1 MTDETPAQ
9 SAAEIVAAQWR
20 TVLSYGPEVIEPEMV
35 RAAFAQPRL
44 RQLFPGVSHGILLL
58 SRCVG
63 YPHSRDVPAVYP
75 LRGGGY
81 EVTNRAG
88 AEEVH
93 GRFATAGEAFAEVAA
108 HLPEGCGPA
117 VLGTVHDL

>member
-1 MTDETPAQ
+1 ME
-9 SAAEIVAAQWR
+9 AQWR
-20 TVLSYGPEVIEPEMV
+20 TVLPYGPEVIEPEMV

-63 YPHSRDVPAVYP
+63 YPHPRDVPAVYP
-75 LRGGGY
+75 LGEGGY

-93 GRFATAGEAFAEVAA
+93 GRFATAEEAFAEVAA

-117 VLGTVHDL
+117 VLGTVDDL